1 MLAQANTMTG
11 TMSSD
16 LRLRDSQ
23 LARNVRLVL
32 LKQWVQELMTQV
44 ELMLSRKLKLQPL
57 STWDLRQQD
66 QPLLPRQEAWTSLQV
81 NMTTETTNSDL
92 KLRVSLLEKNV
103 KLEFNRQWAQALMIL
118 SQLTVRPR
126 VKLQLLIQPLRMNAQ
141 LLLAEQTMRTLAQ
154 ANTMIGTMSLD
165 PRPRDSQ
172 LVRNVRLGLSR
183 QWVQEPMTQVELIL

>member
-1 MLAQANTMTG
+1 MNLWVQVHTIQTEQTVSRNPKCRISTWVHRRAEVLSSGKMVPTLDLDSTMTATTLEETSNLSELVRKGKKELLRPWDLVHIPQKELKLLLRSRLQPLIWDHLQPEVRLSSRETPMLAQANTMTG

-66 QPLLPRQEAWTSLQV
+66 QPLLPR
-81 NMTTETTNSDL
+81 
-92 KLRVSLLEKNV
+92 
-103 KLEFNRQWAQALMIL
+103 
-118 SQLTVRPR
+118 
-126 VKLQLLIQPLRMNAQ
+126 
-141 LLLAEQTMRTLAQ
+141 
-154 ANTMIGTMSLD
+154 
-165 PRPRDSQ
+165 
-172 LVRNVRLGLSR
+172 
-183 QWVQEPMTQVELIL
+183 